1 MADSRP
7 IWLLGP
13 VPIRFCLSLNPLH
26 LAHSLKHSRCLR
38 NTDYRD
44 ECMNKQMEKD
54 SLLLDNRIKVM
65 VEEEKIIG
73 AYSKSFRSK

>member
-1 MADSRP
+1 
-7 IWLLGP
+7 
-13 VPIRFCLSLNPLH
+13 
-26 LAHSLKHSRCLR
+26 
-38 NTDYRD
+38 
-44 ECMNKQMEKD
+44 MEKD